1 MHKYVK
7 INYELR
13 AEKLLLILVEN
24 FIKTQ
29 RKTFV
34 KHTLLKMP
42 SKKKAKLNKSLEI
55 NSICTDDEVQL
66 LLESAKKF

>member
-7 INYELR
+7 INYELP

-42 SKKKAKLNKSLEI
+42 SKKKVKLNKSLEI